1 MAYLGEVPNPVNRG
15 LARKDTFTGDGST
28 TTFDLTTAI
37 PNVTENDIEV
47 FVDNV
52 RQEPGSS
59 DAYTLGFDGSSN
71 FKRITFT
78 AAPEAAAEIYVLS
91 GSGRTQLLAVTDGS
105 VTAAKIQD
113 GAVTTA
119 KIQNGAITA
128 DKIADGTVIAADIA
142 DGAVTTAKLGADAVD
157 GTKIADDAIDSE
169 HITDGSVDNV
179 HLAGSI
185 ANAKL
190 ANPSFTLNGVT
201 VNLGDTTSIAAGTD
215 WQAVVVADGST
226 ITSAVASEG
235 YFINTTSAA
244 HTIQLPAS
252 PSIGDEVSVI
262 DYAGTFDTNNLTV
275 DRNGKPIQG
284 SAADLTVST
293 ERAGF
298 TLVFVDDTQGWLLK
312 DK

>member
-15 LARKDTFTGDGST
+15 LTRKDTFTGDGST
-28 TTFDLTTAI
+28 VTFDLATAI

-52 RQEPGSS
+52 RQEPGSG

-78 AAPEAAAEIYVLS
+78 AAPEASAEIYVLS
-91 GSGRTQLLAVTDGS
+91 GEAQTALLTVADDTI
-105 VTAAKIQD
+105 TTAKIQD
-113 GAVTTA
+113 GAVTSA
-119 KIQNGAITA
+119 KILNGTITGDDINSTFDISSKTVTLPA
-128 DKIADGTVIAADIA
+128 SVSGLGT
-142 DGAVTTAKLGADAVD
+142 G
-157 GTKIADDAIDSE
+157 
-169 HITDGSVDNV
+169 ITNDQ
-179 HLAGSI
+179 LAGSI

-190 ANPSFTLNGVT
+190 ANSSITINGVSAS
-201 VNLGDTTSIAAGTD
+201 LGASVTIAAGTD
-215 WQAVVVADGST
+215 WQTVVVADGST
-226 ITSAVASEG
+226 VTSATAGEG

-252 PSIGDEVSVI
+252 PTIGDEISII
-262 DYAGTFDTNNLTV
+262 DYAGTFDTNALTV

>member
-1 MAYLGEVPNPVNRG
+1 MAYLGADPNPVNRG

-37 PNVTENDIEV
+37 PNVTENDIQV

-59 DAYTLGFDGSSN
+59 DAFTLGFDGSSN

-78 AAPEAAAEIYVLS
+78 AAPANAAEIYVLS
-91 GSGRTQLLAVTDGS
+91 GSGSTNLITVSDDAITTVKINDSAVS
-105 VTAAKIQD
+105 
-113 GAVTTA
+113 TA
-119 KIQNGAITA
+119 KIA
-128 DKIADGTVIAADIA
+128 
-142 DGAVTTAKLGADAVD
+142 ADAVD

-185 ANAKL
+185 SNDKLAGSISNDKLAGSIANDKL
-190 ANPSFTLNGVT
+190 ANSSITINGVSAS
-201 VNLGDTTSIAAGTD
+201 LGASVTIAAGTD
-215 WQAVVVADGST
+215 WQAVIVADGST
-226 ITSAVASEG
+226 VTSASAGEG

-244 HTIQLPAS
+244 HTITLPSS
-252 PSIGDEVSVI
+252 PSIGDEISVI

-275 DRNGKPIQG
+275 GRNSENIQG

-298 TLVFVDDTQGWLLK
+298 TLVYTDGTQGWLLK

>member
-15 LARKDTFTGDGST
+15 LTRKDTFTGDGST
-28 TTFDLTTAI
+28 VTFDLATAI

-47 FVDNV
+47 FVNNV
-52 RQEPGSS
+52 RQEPGSG

-78 AAPEAAAEIYVLS
+78 AAPESGSEVYVLS
-91 GSGRTQLLAVTDGS
+91 GEAQTQIIAVSNDS
-105 VTAAKIQD
+105 I
-113 GAVTTA
+113 TTA
-119 KIQNGAITA
+119 KIQDNAVTSA
-128 DKIADGTVIAADIA
+128 KILDGTITGDDINSTF
-142 DGAVTTAKLGADAVD
+142 DISSKTVTLPASVSGLGT
-157 GTKIADDAIDSE
+157 G
-169 HITDGSVDNV
+169 ITNDQ
-179 HLAGSI
+179 LAGSI

-190 ANPSFTLNGVT
+190 ANSSITINGVSAS
-201 VNLGDTTSIAAGTD
+201 LGASVTIAAGTD

-226 ITSAVASEG
+226 VTSATAGEG

-244 HTIQLPAS
+244 HTIQLPSS
-252 PSIGDEVSVI
+252 PSIGDEISII

-275 DRNGKPIQG
+275 DRNGKNIQG

>member
-1 MAYLGEVPNPVNRG
+1 MAYLGEGPNPVNRG
-15 LARKDTFTGDGST
+15 LTIKDTFTGDGST
-28 TTFDLTTAI
+28 TTFDLATAI
-37 PNVTENDIEV
+37 PNVTENDIQV
-47 FVDNV
+47 FIDNV
-52 RQEPGSS
+52 RQEPGSG

-78 AAPEAAAEIYVLS
+78 AAPESGAEIYVLS
-91 GSGRTQLLAVTDGS
+91 GSGRTQLLSITDGS
-105 VTAAKIQD
+105 VTASKI
-113 GAVTTA
+113 G
-119 KIQNGAITA
+119 G
-128 DKIADGTVIAADIA
+128 
-142 DGAVTTAKLGADAVD
+142 DAVN
-157 GTKIADDAIDSE
+157 GSKIADDSIDSE
-169 HITDGSVDNV
+169 HYVDGSIDTAHIGDNQV
-179 HLAGSI
+179 TVGKLASTLDLSSNTVTLPNTSVTNDMLAGSI

-190 ANPSFTLNGVT
+190 SNSSITLNGVT
-201 VNLGDTTSIAAGTD
+201 INLGDTTSIAAGTD

-226 ITSAVASEG
+226 VTSATAGEG

-244 HTIQLPAS
+244 HTITLPAS

-275 DRNGKPIQG
+275 GRNSENIQG

-298 TLVFVDDTQGWLLK
+298 TLVYVDGTQGWLLK

>member
-15 LARKDTFTGDGST
+15 LTRKDTFTGDGST

-78 AAPEAAAEIYVLS
+78 AAPASSAEIYVLS
-91 GSGRTQLLAVTDGS
+91 NSAQTSLLTVADDS
-105 VTAAKIQD
+105 I
-113 GAVTTA
+113 TTA

-142 DGAVTTAKLGADAVD
+142 DGAITTAKLGADAVD

-179 HLAGSI
+179 HLSGSI

-215 WQAVVVADGST
+215 WQAVKTTGFT
-226 ITSAVASEG
+226 AVASEG
-235 YFINTTSAA
+235 YFVNTTSGAI
-244 HTIQLPAS
+244 TMTLPAS
-252 PSIGDEVSVI
+252 ASIGDEVSVI

-275 DRNGKPIQG
+275 GRNGHNIQG

-298 TLVFVDDTQGWLLK
+298 TLVYVDATQGWLLK

>member
-15 LARKDTFTGDGST
+15 LTRKDTFTGDGST

-52 RQEPGSS
+52 RQEPGAS

-78 AAPEAAAEIYVLS
+78 AAPESGSEIYVLS
-91 GSGRTQLLAVTDGS
+91 GEAQTQIIVVADGS
-105 VTAAKIQD
+105 VT
-113 GAVTTA
+113 
-119 KIQNGAITA
+119 
-128 DKIADGTVIAADIA
+128 
-142 DGAVTTAKLGADAVD
+142 
-157 GTKIADDAIDSE
+157 GTKISSTFDISGKTVTLPASVSGLGTG
-169 HITDGSVDNV
+169 ITNDQ
-179 HLAGSI
+179 LAGSI

-215 WQAVVVADGST
+215 WQAVKTAGFT
-226 ITSAVASEG
+226 AVASEG
-235 YFINTTSAA
+235 YFVNTTSGAI
-244 HTIQLPAS
+244 TMTLPAS

-275 DRNGKPIQG
+275 DRNGKNIQG

>member
-78 AAPEAAAEIYVLS
+78 AAPASSAEIYVLS
-91 GSGRTQLLAVTDGS
+91 DSAQTSLLTVADDSITTAKLQDGS
-105 VTAAKIQD
+105 V
-113 GAVTTA
+113 
-119 KIQNGAITA
+119 TA
-128 DKIADGTVIAADIA
+128 DKIADGTIIASDVA
-142 DGAVTTAKLGADAVD
+142 DGAITGAKINSTFDISAKTVTLPST
-157 GTKIADDAIDSE
+157 
-169 HITDGSVDNV
+169 SVTNDM
-179 HLAGSI
+179 LAGSI

-190 ANPSFTLNGVT
+190 SNSSFTLNGT
-201 VNLGDTTSIAAGTD
+201 SINLGDTAEISAGTS
-215 WQAVVVADGST
+215 WQT
-226 ITSAVASEG
+226 EKTSSFTAVAGEG
-235 YFINTTSAA
+235 YFVNTTSGAI
-244 HTIQLPAS
+244 TVTLPAS
-252 PSIGDEVSVI
+252 PTLGDEVSSI
-262 DYAGTFDTNNLTV
+262 DASGTADTNNITV
-275 DRNGKPIQG
+275 GRNSENIQG
-284 SAADLTVST
+284 SAADLTIST
-293 ERAGF
+293 ERAGL
-298 TLVFVDDTQGWLLK
+298 TLVYFNATQGWLLK

>member
-1 MAYLGEVPNPVNRG
+1 MAYLGADPNPVNRG

-37 PNVTENDIEV
+37 PNVTENDIQV

-59 DAYTLGFDGSSN
+59 DAFTLGFDGSSN

-78 AAPEAAAEIYVLS
+78 AAPANAAEIYVLS
-91 GSGRTQLLAVTDGS
+91 GSQSTNLISVSDDSITNIKIIDSAVS
-105 VTAAKIQD
+105 RAKI
-113 GAVTTA
+113 A
-119 KIQNGAITA
+119 
-128 DKIADGTVIAADIA
+128 
-142 DGAVTTAKLGADAVD
+142 ADAVD

-185 ANAKL
+185 SNDKLAGSIANDKL
-190 ANPSFTLNGVT
+190 ANSSITINGVSAS
-201 VNLGDTTSIAAGTD
+201 LGASVTIAAGTD
-215 WQAVVVADGST
+215 WQAVIVADGST
-226 ITSAVASEG
+226 VTSASAGEG

-244 HTIQLPAS
+244 HTITLPSS
-252 PSIGDEVSVI
+252 PSIGDEISVI

-275 DRNGKPIQG
+275 GRNSENIQG

-298 TLVFVDDTQGWLLK
+298 TLVYTDGTQGWLLK